1 MKAEQFEHSINLSL
15 KGSDLRV
22 QLQTD
27 PRYQEFITRAELRE
41 VLGYDMKVAC
51 LDDVLSGTIWAHSD
65 SSRRPS
71 KRQKDLADILRLVET
86 HPQLADRLPASIR
99 ERMV

>member
-41 VLGYDMKVAC
+41 VLGYDMEVAC